1 MSASG
6 RNHGG
11 AIVPMVTPLTPQ
23 GELDEPAVERL
34 VDFLW
39 QGRVHG
45 VFVLGTTG
53 EGPSVPREIRDRLV
67 SLVTRYAGRRLLV
80 YANVSE
86 DMVRKSA
93 EAGNRYFEMGVD
105 AVVAHAPAC
114 YERQPEQS
122 VRYFT
127 ELAQQLKGELIM
139 YNMPLTTSVSLPL
152 EVCREI
158 ASKPRVVG
166 IKDSENNPERHQALL
181 QRVGGLTSFSVFVG
195 TAPLMASGL
204 LRGARGI
211 VPSVGNLAPGLCRE
225 LYDCASRGDKEG
237 TEALNGKFLEL
248 AQVYQRGRTLGQ
260 SLAALKGAMA
270 HLGLCGPDV
279 FPPLKP
285 VSAAQRKELGAE
297 LSRLGLPARPTAIC

>member
-1 MSASG
+1 
-6 RNHGG
+6 
-11 AIVPMVTPLTPQ
+11 MVTPLTPR
-23 GELDEPAVERL
+23 GKLDEPAVERL

-39 QGRVHG
+39 QGGVHG

-67 SLVTRYAGRRLLV
+67 SLVASYAGDRLLV

-86 DMVRKSA
+86 EMVRKSA

-105 AVVAHAPAC
+105 AVVAHAPAR

-127 ELAQQLKGELIM
+127 ELAQQLTGELIM

-166 IKDSENNPERHQALL
+166 IKDSENNAERHEALL

-211 VPSVGNLAPGLCRE
+211 VPSVGNIAPGLCRE
-225 LYDCASRGDKEG
+225 LYDRASRGDKEG
-237 TEALNGKFLEL
+237 TEALNRRFLEL

-270 HLGLCGPDV
+270 YLGLCGPDV

-297 LSRLGLPARPTAIC
+297 LSRLGLSALNSRPAAVC